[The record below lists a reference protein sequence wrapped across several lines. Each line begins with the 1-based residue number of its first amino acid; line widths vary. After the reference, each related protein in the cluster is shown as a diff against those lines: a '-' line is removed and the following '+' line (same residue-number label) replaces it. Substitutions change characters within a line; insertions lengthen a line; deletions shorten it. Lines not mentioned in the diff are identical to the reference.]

1 MKGATISLILG
12 TIFMALWFLLEGVAE
27 RLDYRG
33 LAFLLAGI
41 ILVITGLLLATLT
54 AVERRRR
61 AKAEG
66 ARAPTKMLFPLVS
79 FIFAALFSVIILGP
93 AIISIMIN
101 LRN

>member
-12 TIFMALWFLLEGVAE
+12 TIFIALWFLLEGVAE

-33 LAFLLAGI
+33 LAFLFAGT
-41 ILVITGLLLATLT
+41 ILLITGLLSVTLA

-61 AKAEG
+61 PKAEV
-66 ARAPTKMLFPLVS
+66 ARAPIKMLYPLVS
-79 FIFAALFSVIILGP
+79 FMFAALFIVILGP